1 MSIYDKK
8 GVRLLFIMLS
18 SLMLAVV
25 MVACAKQEPTG
36 EETAD
41 IPQEVQNAAE
51 NYLEAFK
58 KGGAAES
65 TKYAYYPTE
74 ELREQHAAQSGQT
87 LENYIIE
94 KIEKLTDTLYAVTWT
109 AETNIYDS
117 AQTIFGFVGNVDGKW
132 LYIGNT
138 DYVPQDMKE
147 GLDLSHYEYTDPN
160 IL

>member
-1 MSIYDKK
+1 MTKK

-65 TKYAYYPTE
+65 TKYAYYPTNTQI
-74 ELREQHAAQSGQT
+74 R
-87 LENYIIE
+87 
-94 KIEKLTDTLYAVTWT
+94 
-109 AETNIYDS
+109 
-117 AQTIFGFVGNVDGKW
+117 IFCRTGCICK
-132 LYIGNT
+132 
-138 DYVPQDMKE
+138 
-147 GLDLSHYEYTDPN
+147 
-160 IL
+160 